1 VDRSSLPVFTLR
13 LAAFAFLLHFQ
24 SMPSFAQHSEPV
36 SGVQIDTLAGFP
48 SAILGRSRT
57 VRIVLPPG
65 YGDTRNRY
73 PVLFM
78 NDGQDLEGM
87 RLPEIMDSLFS
98 KRAIQPLILVAIHA
112 TDARIQEYGVAA
124 TPNAQ
129 GLGAEAAKYARFLL
143 EELIPVIQQR
153 YRVSRSAGKT
163 AIMGASLGGLS
174 AFDLAWNHPDVF
186 GKVGVFSG
194 SFWWRSNDSTVA
206 TKQASRIMHRQ
217 VRETARAPKIRIW
230 LEAGRQDERDDR
242 DGNGVID
249 AIQDTRELMDAL
261 AAKGFREGRGMT
273 YFEVDGGHDPTTWG
287 RALPEF
293 LRWAFKVLM

>member
-1 VDRSSLPVFTLR
+1 MDRSKLSRSMPR
-13 LAAFAFLLHFQ
+13 LAALVLLLHFQ
-24 SMPSFAQHSEPV
+24 SMPSLAQSTDRPSRV
-36 SGVQIDTLAGFP
+36 RIDTLADFP

-65 YGDTRNRY
+65 YGDNRQRY

-78 NDGQDLEGM
+78 NDGQDLEAM
-87 RLPEIMDSLFS
+87 RVPEILGSLYR
-98 KRAIQPLILVAIHA
+98 KHAIQPLILVAVHA

-129 GLGAEAAKYARFLL
+129 GLGAEAEKYGRFLL
-143 EELIPVIQQR
+143 GELIPVIRQR
-153 YRVSRSAGKT
+153 YRVSRSASRT

-174 AFDLAWNHPDVF
+174 AFDLAWNHSDVF
-186 GKVGVFSG
+186 GRVGVFSG

-230 LEAGRQDERDDR
+230 LEAGKQDERDDR

-261 AAKGFREGRGMT
+261 TTQGFREGRGMT
-273 YFEVDGGHDPTTWG
+273 YFEVDGGHDPATWG

-293 LRWAFKVLM
+293 LRWAFKS